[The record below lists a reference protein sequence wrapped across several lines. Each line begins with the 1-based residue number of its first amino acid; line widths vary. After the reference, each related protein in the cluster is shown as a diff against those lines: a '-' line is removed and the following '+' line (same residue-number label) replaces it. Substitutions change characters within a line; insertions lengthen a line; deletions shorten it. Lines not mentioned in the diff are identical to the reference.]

1 MEKKYPITLEKKIE
15 LEQEKDHL
23 LHVDLPNTIE
33 QLKAARAQ
41 GDLSENADYDAAK
54 NKQGEIERRI
64 SEIEDILN
72 NCEIINEKANK
83 KKNGVQIGSVVK
95 ITDLSDNTT
104 YTFTVVSTIESNLE
118 NNKISNVCPLGA
130 ALIGHGAGD
139 IVKVKV
145 DEPYDVQI
153 VEIK

>member
-15 LEQEKDHL
+15 LEQEKDQL

-130 ALIGHGAGD
+130 ALIGHGVGD

>member
-1 MEKKYPITLEKKIE
+1 MEKKYPITLEKKNE

-41 GDLSENADYDAAK
+41 GDLSENADYEAAK

-72 NCEIINEKANK
+72 NCEIINEKAIK
-83 KKNGVQIGSVVK
+83 RKNGVQIGSVVK
-95 ITDLSDNTT
+95 ITDLSDNTS

-130 ALIGHGAGD
+130 ALIGHGVGD

>member
-72 NCEIINEKANK
+72 NCEIINEKAIK
-83 KKNGVQIGSVVK
+83 RKNGVQIGSVVK
-95 ITDLSDNTT
+95 ITDLSDNTS

-130 ALIGHGAGD
+130 ALIGHGVGD

>member
-1 MEKKYPITLEKKIE
+1 M
-15 LEQEKDHL
+15 
-23 LHVDLPNTIE
+23 
-33 QLKAARAQ
+33 
-41 GDLSENADYDAAK
+41 
-54 NKQGEIERRI
+54 RI
-64 SEIEDILN
+64 
-72 NCEIINEKANK
+72 KR
-83 KKNGVQIGSVVK
+83 KNGVQIGSVVK
-95 ITDLSDNTT
+95 ITDLSDNTS

-130 ALIGHGAGD
+130 AIIGHGVGD

>member
-72 NCEIINEKANK
+72 YCEIINEKANK

-130 ALIGHGAGD
+130 ALIGHGVGD